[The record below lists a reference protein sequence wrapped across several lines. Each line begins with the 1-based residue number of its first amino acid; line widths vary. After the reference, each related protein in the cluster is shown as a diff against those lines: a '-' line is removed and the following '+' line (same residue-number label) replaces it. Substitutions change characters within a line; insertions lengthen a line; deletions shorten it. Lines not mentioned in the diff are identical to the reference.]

1 MAVVEHQRG
10 EPAVGKPLGEWG
22 QSCVLDPTN
31 AVRHHH
37 NWVGAR
43 SGGQVKPG
51 VDLATVARGD
61 PNVVA
66 LVEIACHALA
76 SFGVTI
82 SPPASLANSAPN
94 RAPGVKAPGAAVPS
108 PNRSAARAATRAVNA

>member
-1 MAVVEHQRG
+1 MAVVEHKRG
-10 EPAVGKPLGEWG
+10 EPAVGKPLGDG
-22 QSCVLDPTN
+22 ALSLFLAPAN

-51 VDLATVARGD
+51 VDLATVAHGD
-61 PNVVA
+61 PNEVA

-76 SFGVTI
+76 SRGVTI

-94 RAPGVKAPGAAVPS
+94 RAPGVNAPGAAVPS